1 MSTEICPSCNAKVKR
16 GAQFCQ
22 ECGTELNESQS
33 KRILTEVSKQDE
45 FIGYI
50 QITSV
55 VEIALGILILILG
68 LLLLIFSLLA
78 SEDAF
83 RTEYA
88 QYFVNYLK
96 IVLMIIGVLMI
107 LLGAIA
113 IYFGTKMFQLKQI
126 GRIGTMLVS
135 ALVLIFLPFGT
146 IFGVFALY
154 LLIQPQTIEIF
165 RIKSKIKT
173 G

>member
-1 MSTEICPSCNAKVKR
+1 MSTEICPSCNARVKR

-22 ECGTELNESQS
+22 ECGTELNEIQS
-33 KRILTEVSKQDE
+33 KRMLTEVTKQDE

-55 VEIALGILILILG
+55 VEIALGILIAILG
-68 LLLLIFSLLA
+68 FLLLIFSLIA

-96 IVLMIIGVLMI
+96 IVLVIIGILMII
-107 LLGAIA
+107 LGAIA
-113 IYFGTKMFQLKQI
+113 IYFGTKMFQLNQI

-135 ALVLIFLPFGT
+135 ALFLIFIPFGT

-154 LLIQPQTIEIF
+154 LLIKPQTIEIF
-165 RIKSKIKT
+165 RIKSKT
-173 G
+173 QT

>member
-1 MSTEICPSCNAKVKR
+1 MSTEICPNCNAKVKR
-16 GAQFCQ
+16 GATFCQ
-22 ECGTELNESQS
+22 ECGTGLREGQS
-33 KRILTEVSKQDE
+33 KRILTEVTKQDE
-45 FIGYI
+45 YTGYI

-55 VEIALGILILILG
+55 IEIALGVLILILG
-68 LLLLIFSLLA
+68 FLLLIFSLIA

-96 IVLMIIGVLMI
+96 IVLVIIGI
-107 LLGAIA
+107 LLLLFGAIS
-113 IYFGTKMFQLKQI
+113 IYFGMKMFQLKQI
-126 GRIGTMLVS
+126 GRIGTMMTG
-135 ALVLIFLPFGT
+135 ALFLIIFPFGT

-165 RIKSKIKT
+165 RQKSKNQT
-173 G
+173 